1 MVFDKVKIRDDIEI
15 GKEYGGLQAT
25 GNIDQFFGKRT
36 EIKEVLGNNRYRLKV
51 DEGENIWSGEMLE
64 HLVSEKYDRLRV
76 AVQDLLIELRI
87 TPSDLEDMANGFNPN
102 MCLDCQDFRSN
113 RIQISQYVAKKLCDA
128 GMLIIGGVTEN
139 E

>member
-25 GNIDQFFGKRT
+25 GDIDQFFGERT

-51 DEGENIWSGEMLE
+51 DEGENIWSGSMLE

-76 AVQDLLIELRI
+76 AVQDFLLELRI
-87 TPSDLEDMANGFNPN
+87 TPGDLEKMANGLSPD
-102 MCLDCQDFRSN
+102 MCHDFQDFHSN
-113 RIQISQYVAKKLCDA
+113 RIQISQNVAKKLCDA
-128 GMLIIGGVTEN
+128 GMLIIGGIE
-139 E
+139 